1 MSYIMDILDNQVL
14 DRNIKDSK
22 KKNDKKVYIETYG
35 CQMNVSDT
43 EIVSS
48 ILIKNNFSII
58 QDPHSADVIFFN
70 TCSIRDKAE
79 QRLRNRLNN
88 FKKLKIK
95 NPNLKIGVLGCMAER
110 LKEKLIEQEKIV
122 DIIMGPDSYRN
133 IASVIREADMGN
145 KSVNVI
151 LSNEETYA
159 DINPVRRSSNNVTAF
174 ISITR
179 GCDNKCSFCV
189 VPFTRGIERSRDPI
203 SIIDEAKELFYQGY
217 RQVTLLGQNV
227 DSYLWYGGGPK
238 KDYSKYKKSPNF
250 DIKKTWRFAKLLDEI
265 AKSVPGMLIR
275 FSTSNPQDMTEDVID
290 VIRDND
296 NVCNHIHLP
305 VQSGSSRII
314 RMMRRGHSKEYY
326 ISLIDKIKAKIPD
339 CAITHDM
346 IVGYP
351 TETDYDHRQTL
362 ELMDYVKYSH
372 GFMFK
377 YSERPGTYASNK
389 HKDDVKEDEKDRRLN
404 DLIQLQKEHSLM
416 FNKRYINKIQRVL
429 VEGRSKKSENNLFGR
444 NSQNIVVI
452 FPKKNHKK
460 GDFIDIKI
468 KDCTSASLIGESC

>member
-1 MSYIMDILDNQVL
+1 MNLDKTKISHKSN
-14 DRNIKDSK
+14 
-22 KKNDKKVYIETYG
+22 KVYIETYG
-35 CQMNVSDT
+35 CQMNVSDS

-48 ILIKNNFSII
+48 ILVKNNFSII
-58 QDPHSADVIFFN
+58 DDPYKADIIFFN

-88 FKKLKIK
+88 FQKLKK
-95 NPNLKIGVLGCMAER
+95 DKPYLKIGVLGCMAER

-122 DIIMGPDSYRN
+122 DMIMGPDSYRN
-133 IASVIREADMGN
+133 IPYVIREADMGN

-159 DINPVRRSSNNVTAF
+159 DINPVRRSSNNITAF

-189 VPFTRGIERSRDPI
+189 VPFTRGMERSRNPI
-203 SIIDEAKELFYQGY
+203 SIIEEAKHLHNQGY
-217 RQVTLLGQNV
+217 KQITLLGQNV

-238 KDYSKYKKSPNF
+238 KDYNQAKREPNF
-250 DIKKTWRFAKLLDEI
+250 DIKKTWSFSRLLEDMAI
-265 AKSVPGMLIR
+265 AVPSVRIR

-290 VIRDND
+290 VIAKHDNI
-296 NVCNHIHLP
+296 CKHIHLP
-305 VQSGSSRII
+305 IQSGSSRIL
-314 RMMRRGHSKEYY
+314 RMMRRGHTKEYY
-326 ISLIDKIKAKIPD
+326 KDLIDRIKSKIPD

-351 TETDYDHRQTL
+351 TETDYDHKQTL
-362 ELMDYVKYSH
+362 DLMDYVKYSH

-377 YSERPGTYASNK
+377 YSERPGTYAHRK
-389 HKDDVKEDEKDRRLN
+389 HKDDVREEDKSRRLN
-404 DLIQLQKEHSLM
+404 DLIELQKEHSLG
-416 FNKRYINKIQRVL
+416 FNKRYVGSYVKVL
-429 VEGRSKKSENNLFGR
+429 VEGISKKSDENLFGR

-452 FPKKNHKK
+452 LPKNNKK
-460 GDFIDIKI
+460 IGDYIDVKI
-468 KDCTSASLIGESC
+468 KNCTSASLIGES